1 MAEDPTRS
9 VLDTSRANPARI
21 YDYLLGGAHNFEV
34 DRRAGDQ
41 MLPTAR
47 QTARV
52 NRGFLRRAV
61 RFLAEQGIDQ
71 FLDQGSGIPTVGNVH
86 EIARQTNPSARV
98 VYVDNEPVAVA
109 YAQQLLAEDPQTEM
123 VDADVRDPDAVWR
136 SEAARRLLDP
146 DRPIAVL
153 LAAVLHFVPDAD
165 DPAGIVA
172 GYLDRTAPGSCL
184 ALSHYTADAWQA
196 DQQQDASKAGENYQR
211 NTSTPVVP
219 RTRAELAALVAGLE
233 LVPPGITWAQDWRPA
248 AAEEP
253 PATVDDIYALVARRP

>member
-1 MAEDPTRS
+1 MAEDPARS
-9 VLDTSRANPARI
+9 AVDTSRANPARI

-41 MLPTAR
+41 MLSTAR

-71 FLDQGSGIPTVGNVH
+71 FLDLGSGIPTVGNVH
-86 EIARQTNPSARV
+86 EVARQANPAARV

-109 YAQQLLAEDPQTEM
+109 YAQQLLADDPQTEM
-123 VDADVRDPDAVWR
+123 VDADVRDPESVWR

-146 DRPIAVL
+146 NRPIGVL
-153 LAAVLHFVPDAD
+153 LAAVLHFVPDTE

-172 GYLDRTAPGSCL
+172 GYVDRTVAGSFL
-184 ALSHYTADAWQA
+184 ALSHYTADAWQV
-196 DQQQDASKAGENYQR
+196 DQLKDATRAGENYQR

-219 RTRAELAALVAGLE
+219 RSQAELAALLTGLE
-233 LVPPGITWAQDWRPA
+233 LVPPGITWAQDWRSVDG
-248 AAEEP
+248 EEP
-253 PATVDDIYALVARRP
+253 PASVHDIYALVARRP

>member
-1 MAEDPTRS
+1 MAEDPARPAI
-9 VLDTSRANPARI
+9 DISRANPARI

-47 QTARV
+47 QTARI

-71 FLDQGSGIPTVGNVH
+71 FLDLGSGIPTVGNVH
-86 EIARQTNPSARV
+86 EIARRVNPAARV

-109 YAQQLLAEDPQTEM
+109 YAQQLLAEDAQTEM

-153 LAAVLHFVPDAD
+153 LAAVLHFVPDGD

-172 GYLDRTAPGSCL
+172 GYVDRAGTGSCL

-196 DQQQDASKAGENYQR
+196 DQQRNADRAGEDYRR

-219 RTRAELAALVAGLE
+219 RSRAELAALLTGLE
-233 LVPPGITWAQDWRPA
+233 LLPPGITWAQDWRPDA
-248 AAEEP
+248 AEP
-253 PATVDDIYALVARRP
+253 PAGVHDIYAVVARRP